1 MKTFNDRVSET
12 LFNIY
17 TQDKSRHSY
26 FENILHMKME
36 KQELDFLEDQSGE
49 RLGFCEEF
57 VDRKWERNAQLSKIE
72 SKTLESSQIEHTSDL
87 KHNCDSAVDSAK
99 SYLNSDITNNSKIC
113 ESTNLCGQEILN
125 NIGQMICNSEEMPE
139 KWAHLR
145 MVDGKLRP
153 DFEDTID
160 KLMNVYQCTKYQAIS
175 AVITVGSMMFDR
187 KWKHYDSDIP
197 TVDEDMAPD
206 VKVEN
211 QSSIEK
217 TIEFVALKCI
227 LEEIVELG
235 EAHITFH
242 QNSSNLLSI
251 QSITLNEK
259 TRTFPKIS
267 FAKDSRENLK
277 DMKLAVL
284 NSLSVYGG
292 ITPDDLAYKVT
303 FSLSDDAAT
312 DNEIVETQVALEVAR
327 YTIDDKGT
335 DNISNHF
342 SEEQFDLIIDV
353 RSPGEFKLDHIP
365 RATNFPVLNNE
376 ERCKVGTIYSGKE
389 TNLEFPNL
397 SIII

>member
-49 RLGFCEEF
+49 RRGFCEEF

-99 SYLNSDITNNSKIC
+99 SYLNGDVTNNSKIC

-145 MVDGKLRP
+145 MSDGKLRP
-153 DFEDTID
+153 DFDDTID

-175 AVITVGSMMFDR
+175 AVITVGIRMFDR

-197 TVDEDMAPD
+197 TVDKDMAPD

-303 FSLSDDAAT
+303 FSLSDDAAN

-327 YTIDDKGT
+327 YTIDDKRT

-376 ERCKVGTIYSGKE
+376 ERCKVGTIYSGKKH
-389 TNLEFPNL
+389 N
-397 SIII
+397 